1 MVIFGEMAGTSL
13 AGPNGV
19 FTLPDTEID
28 TETNKNWLIRDCVKV
43 FIETDDN
50 TGVLFPSVSFSGS
63 VNSALL
69 VGSFPQEWGYALPVP
84 VY

>member
-19 FTLPDTEID
+19 FTLPD

-50 TGVLFPSVSFSGS
+50 TGVLSPSVSFSGS
-63 VNSALL
+63 VISALL